1 MTVEPQKAEGRLW
14 ILWAA
19 FAKARRLAANRG
31 VGTTGSL
38 DVKAPGQG
46 DASLVGGLVA
56 IFGIF
61 PLILG
66 C

>member
-1 MTVEPQKAEGRLW
+1 MSKIEEVKVKQLTPGGGHTGNMFCPKNGEASSGDDSGVMCHLDTW
-14 ILWAA
+14 IMY
-19 FAKARRLAANRG
+19 
-31 VGTTGSL
+31 
-38 DVKAPGQG
+38 
-46 DASLVGGLVA
+46 LVGGLVA